1 MLSVSIS
8 GILKVAARN
17 FMKSR
22 SSDGLAAKSLLAAS
36 KRPNMATDNAQ
47 SEEEVEE
54 AEKVDTANE
63 PNLQEIQTLL
73 ISIPSKNH
81 RKYPQGETLE
91 RSW

>member
-1 MLSVSIS
+1 MPITI
-8 GILKVAARN
+8 GQKNKRGARGSTE
-17 FMKSR
+17 KE
-22 SSDGLAAKSLLAAS
+22 LAAS

-91 RSW
+91 RSC